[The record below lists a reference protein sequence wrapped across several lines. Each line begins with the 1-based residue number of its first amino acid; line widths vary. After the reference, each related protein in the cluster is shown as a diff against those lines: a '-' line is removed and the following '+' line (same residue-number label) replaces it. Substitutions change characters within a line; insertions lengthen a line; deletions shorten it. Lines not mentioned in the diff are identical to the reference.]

1 MKEKE
6 KGTSI
11 DQECIAL
18 DAAMT
23 NHLVDGLTLDV
34 LLTAHTL
41 GFQNKELESKLVN
54 NLDGRKVWKRNW
66 RSVYDGK
73 VQLQLPNS
81 FLPVCRVKGYV
92 HRRGNHGQ

>member
-1 MKEKE
+1 MEKE

-23 NHLVDGLTLDV
+23 HHLVDGLALEV
-34 LLTAHTL
+34 LLSAHAL

-92 HRRGNHGQ
+92 HGRGQHGQ